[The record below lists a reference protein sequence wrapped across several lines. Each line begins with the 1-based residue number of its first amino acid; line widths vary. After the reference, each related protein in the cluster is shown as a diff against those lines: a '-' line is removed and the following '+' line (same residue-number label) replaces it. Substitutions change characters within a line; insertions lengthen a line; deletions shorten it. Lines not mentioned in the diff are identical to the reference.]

1 MYRQDMPEL
10 DHTTE
15 DRIDWEHNIPIVKRL
30 IKNMKANGMKDTE
43 VAKMFGLS
51 GSALKFA
58 RKKYPPIDEAYMEGK
73 ADCVKVVI
81 AELFKKAIGG
91 EVYTETTVDDIVF
104 KGEVT
109 GKKKKVVRK
118 TAEPDF
124 KAMEMILTNL
134 DAGNWTKAH
143 KADTNRKRMF
153 IDGKTE
159 ADKINRLAEG
169 ILGDGS
175 NVTEAEFTVPSEAA
189 HSTGSGQADAAD
201 VPSDMQGEA
210 SDNVQDDALDVPA
223 EAGTERT

>member
-1 MYRQDMPEL
+1 MYRKDMPEL
-10 DHTTE
+10 DCTTDE
-15 DRIDWEHNIPIVKRL
+15 RIDWEHNVPIAKRL
-30 IKNMKANGMKDTE
+30 VKNMKASGMSDAE
-43 VAKMFGLS
+43 VAKTFGIS
-51 GSALKFA
+51 VSSLKLA
-58 RKKYPPIDEAYMEGK
+58 RKRYPPIDEAYMEGK
-73 ADCVKVVI
+73 ADCVKVVV

-91 EVYTETTVDDIVF
+91 EVYTETTVDDIVY

-124 KAMEMILTNL
+124 RAMEMILTNL
-134 DAGNWTKAH
+134 DSGNWTKAH

-189 HSTGSGQADAAD
+189 HSTGPGQTDAAD

-210 SDNVQDDALDVPA
+210 SDNVQDDALDVSA
-223 EAGTERT
+223 EAGAERA